1 MSAIDAL
8 TKSIA
13 TTATGYAAVI
23 NGALDVTTIGTSRK
37 NAAMKGLVAL
47 GVPICVVMLLDCD
60 KEGCDCLVKTFEDR
74 DAGRR
79 IVPIKIEVTE

>member
-23 NGALDVTTIGTSRK
+23 NGALDIGSVSPTKQS
-37 NAAMKGLVAL
+37 AAVKGLVAA
-47 GVPICVVMLLDCD
+47 GVPAFAVMLMQCEKEDCD
-60 KEGCDCLVKTFEDR
+60 CMVKTFEER
-74 DAGRR
+74 AVGGR
-79 IVPIKIEVTE
+79 IVSIKVEVTE